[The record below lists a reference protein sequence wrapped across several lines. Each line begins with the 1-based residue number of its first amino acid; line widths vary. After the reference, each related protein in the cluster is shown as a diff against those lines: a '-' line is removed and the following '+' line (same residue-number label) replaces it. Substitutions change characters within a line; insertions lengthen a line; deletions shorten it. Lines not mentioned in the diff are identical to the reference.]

1 MNIVSHG
8 GLAAFWRAV
17 VLAFALAFPMSA
29 AAGEHDR
36 PDRGPEVGAP
46 IPHSLR
52 ALDQEGRY
60 RDFHAL
66 SRRRGLIILFARSLD
81 W

>member
-1 MNIVSHG
+1 MTAFK
-8 GLAAFWRAV
+8 AA
-17 VLAFALAFPMSA
+17 ALALALALASPFPAA
-29 AAGEHDR
+29 AAGDSDR
-36 PDRGPEVGAP
+36 SDRGPEVGAP

-60 RDFHAL
+60 RDFKAL
-66 SRRRGLIILFARSLD
+66 ARRRGLIILFARSLD

>member
-1 MNIVSHG
+1 MG
-8 GLAAFWRAV
+8 GRLSSTAFKAAAV
-17 VLAFALAFPMSA
+17 TLALAFPFPA

>member
-1 MNIVSHG
+1 MPSST
-8 GLAAFWRAV
+8 AFKPA
-17 VLAFALAFPMSA
+17 ALALALALASPLPA

-60 RDFHAL
+60 RDFKAL
-66 SRRRGLIILFARSLD
+66 ARRRGLIILFARSLD